1 MVKAIFLGYSGGR
14 HTRRNKQILVK
25 IENFDN
31 KGAAQYIGKKVTWKS
46 PSGNILTGKIVN
58 IRGGNG
64 VLKVMFRKGLPG
76 QVVGKELN
84 IS

>member
-1 MVKAIFLGYSGGR
+1 MTKALFIGYSRGR
-14 HTRRNKQILVK
+14 HTQKSHHILVK
-25 IENFDN
+25 IEQFDD
-31 KGAAQYIGKKVTWKS
+31 KGAAEFIGRKVTWES

-64 VLKVMFRKGLPG
+64 VLKAIFKKGLPG
-76 QVVGKELN
+76 QAIGKELN